1 LRERPEAKLYLAGR
15 VDGETRRR
23 FEHDPQV
30 RLLGTLPHGEAC
42 ALMKGAAALLYVGK
56 PGQPVGIKLYEYLG
70 ARRPIVVWG
79 EGSHEAAGLVEEA
92 GAGVACGL
100 DAVKLV
106 EALDE
111 MKQDSAQFAGPSRD
125 RFNRRCQARWL
136 ADRLESL
143 I

>member
-1 LRERPEAKLYLAGR
+1 
-15 VDGETRRR
+15 VT
-23 FEHDPQV
+23 
-30 RLLGTLPHGEAC
+30 
-42 ALMKGAAALLYVGK
+42 
-56 PGQPVGIKLYEYLG
+56 
-70 ARRPIVVWG
+70 
-79 EGSHEAAGLVEEA
+79 EA

-100 DAVKLV
+100 DGAKLA

-111 MKQDSAQFAGPSRD
+111 MKRDPARFSQTSLD

>member
-1 LRERPEAKLYLAGR
+1 
-15 VDGETRRR
+15 V
-23 FEHDPQV
+23 
-30 RLLGTLPHGEAC
+30 
-42 ALMKGAAALLYVGK
+42 
-56 PGQPVGIKLYEYLG
+56 
-70 ARRPIVVWG
+70 
-79 EGSHEAAGLVEEA
+79 SEA

-100 DAVKLV
+100 DAGKLV

-111 MKQDSAQFAGPSRD
+111 MKRDPAQFARTSRD